1 MISEDQKTVYTCGD
15 GTRFFTRDEAENYE
29 MQLQVTTLLQGNLN
43 IFENPLD
50 KVANVVIKNL
60 DEINKI
66 VRDYK

>member
-1 MISEDQKTVYTCGD
+1 MISEEQKTVYTCGD
-15 GTRFFTRDEAENYE
+15 GTRFFTRDEAKNYE

-43 IFENPLD
+43 IFENSLD
-50 KVANVVIKNL
+50 KVASVVIKNL